1 MLCQKVRKRRAVR
14 QARVVVKGSYVME
27 HAISE
32 RSLERFVTGKASP
45 AENRL
50 MVAHLLK
57 GCGHCSHRLA
67 SLLSPEISP
76 WAYDRLF
83 SRLENSVGDTWSA
96 LRGEE
101 LRPVLVAA
109 R

>member
-1 MLCQKVRKRRAVR
+1 MD
-14 QARVVVKGSYVME
+14 

-32 RSLERFVTGKASP
+32 RSLERFVAGKASP

-50 MVAHLLK
+50 LVAHLLK

-67 SLLSPEISP
+67 SLVSPEVTP

-83 SRLENSVGDTWSA
+83 ARIETSVGETWSA

-101 LRPVLVAA
+101 MRPALASV